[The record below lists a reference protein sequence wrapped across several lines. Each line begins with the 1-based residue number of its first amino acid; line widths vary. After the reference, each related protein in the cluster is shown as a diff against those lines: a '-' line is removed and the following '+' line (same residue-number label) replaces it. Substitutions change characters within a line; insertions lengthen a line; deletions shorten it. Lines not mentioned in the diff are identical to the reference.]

1 MLYVSCNEL
10 TELFLIFLLILVF
23 TWSNTISGIGNLP
36 ASTTVTMLRTV
47 FSTFGVIESARILAH
62 KNCGFVNFDSQDDA
76 IRAKK
81 ALHNVEIMG
90 PGTGAVRVG
99 YAKVPTKSTNSSPSP
114 VMENAS
120 LEDISRDSQK
130 PAWQTG
136 DSGNQAND
144 AYQAQMLMVMLM
156 AEMTGANSAT
166 LTAGAIMERKKIFKE
181 LDESAEDPVF
191 EGEYNN

>member
-1 MLYVSCNEL
+1 MF
-10 TELFLIFLLILVF
+10 LFTFL
-23 TWSNTISGIGNLP
+23 GIGNLP
-36 ASTTVTMLRTV
+36 SSTTATMLRTV

-99 YAKVPTKSTNSSPSP
+99 YAKVPTKSTNGSPSP
-114 VMENAS
+114 VMENAT
-120 LEDISRDSQK
+120 LDEANQK
-130 PAWQTG
+130 SPWQGTE
-136 DSGNQAND
+136 SSNQPND

-156 AEMTGANSAT
+156 AEMAGANSAA
-166 LTAGAIMERKKIFKE
+166 LTANAIKERKKIFKE

-191 EGEYNN
+191 EGNLKTSKLCMVMFEDKLWLNLY

>member
-1 MLYVSCNEL
+1 MF
-10 TELFLIFLLILVF
+10 LFTFL
-23 TWSNTISGIGNLP
+23 GIGNLP
-36 ASTTVTMLRTV
+36 SSTTATMLRTV

-99 YAKVPTKSTNSSPSP
+99 YAKVPTKSTNGSPSP
-114 VMENAS
+114 VMENAT
-120 LEDISRDSQK
+120 LEEASQK
-130 PAWQTG
+130 SPWQAG
-136 DSGNQAND
+136 ESGNQPND

-156 AEMTGANSAT
+156 AEMAGANSAA
-166 LTAGAIMERKKIFKE
+166 LTANAIKERKKIFKD
-181 LDESAEDPVF
+181 LDESAEDPIF
-191 EGEYNN
+191 EGNLKSKLCMAMFEV